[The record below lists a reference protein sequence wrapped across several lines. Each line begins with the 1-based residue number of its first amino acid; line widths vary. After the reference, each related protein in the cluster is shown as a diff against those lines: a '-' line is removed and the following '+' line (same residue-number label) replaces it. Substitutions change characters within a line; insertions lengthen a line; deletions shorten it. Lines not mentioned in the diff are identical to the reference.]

1 MEIALSAELGR
12 GVRIISKGKKSTL
25 ELDFYS
31 DEELADIA
39 ARLTKSNW

>member
-1 MEIALSAELGR
+1 MELALSAELGR
-12 GVRIISKGKKSTL
+12 GVRISSKGKKYTL

-31 DEELADIA
+31 EEELADIA